1 MIKIR
6 RNVFETNSSSTHCLA
21 INRDVQYEIHEDLFL
36 KEYVIKPWSE
46 NYQPPYLNSSRCK
59 YDLELKTIEEK
70 LTYFLTM
77 YYQSNYS
84 DYFASDWDNGSSFIK
99 RLQKIFPNTVF
110 ALKCDES
117 SHYVLEDGEY
127 LFDEGRYGE
136 LHLLTALTDI
146 QLKEFMEY
154 GVIYFGDRD
163 QESYSDFL
171 DYELNNKH
179 IIVKFSG

>member
-1 MIKIR
+1 MFKIR

-21 INRDVQYEIHEDLFL
+21 INRDIQHEIHEDLFL

-46 NYQPPYLNSSRCK
+46 LNQPPYLSSIRCK
-59 YDLELKTIEEK
+59 YELELKTIEEK

-77 YYQSNYS
+77 YYQLNYS
-84 DYFASDWDNGSSFIK
+84 DYMSNEWDCGSSFIK
-99 RLQKIFPNTVF
+99 RLQKLFPNAVF
-110 ALKCDES
+110 ALKCDDS

-127 LFDEGRYGE
+127 LLDEGKYGE
-136 LHLLTALTDI
+136 LHILNAMTDT

-163 QESYSDFL
+163 QESYTDFL
-171 DYELNNKH
+171 DYELDKKH
-179 IIVKFSG
+179 ILVKFSG

>member
-1 MIKIR
+1 MFKIR

-21 INRDVQYEIHEDLFL
+21 INRDEKYEVHDDLFL
-36 KEYVIKPWSE
+36 KEYVIKPWSDL
-46 NYQPPYLNSSRCK
+46 NQPPYLSSIRCK
-59 YDLELKTIEEK
+59 YELELKTIEEK

-84 DYFASDWDNGSSFIK
+84 DYMSNDYDNGSSFIK

-127 LFDEGRYGE
+127 LLEDDEYGE
-136 LHLLTALTDI
+136 LHLLNAMTDT

-163 QESYSDFL
+163 MEAYSDFL
-171 DYELNNKH
+171 EYELDEKH
-179 IIVKFSG
+179 ILVKFSG